1 MTYTVT
7 NKRDNISNEFISIY
21 SALQMVAS
29 CYDGA
34 GIVCEVVN
42 NETGEQVDI
51 YRNPLTGWKVSQM
64 AYTKIKNARLLV
76 DAVNDLERTLK
87 YDPTNQR
94 MIDYYNRQ
102 INLLT
107 RRVYK

>member
-7 NKRDNISNEFISIY
+7 NKRDEISNEYPTIY

-42 NETGEQVDI
+42 NETGEQVELF
-51 YRNPLTGWKVSQM
+51 RNPLKGW
-64 AYTKIKNARLLV
+64 
-76 DAVNDLERTLK
+76 
-87 YDPTNQR
+87 
-94 MIDYYNRQ
+94 
-102 INLLT
+102 
-107 RRVYK
+107 RVA